1 MITWSRFAG
10 MKFHLVKPGQVSLY
24 DYKWKLNFVPA
35 RQHSFPP
42 GICLAG
48 DYMIPVYGDEIS
60 PHPGGTDLILRL
72 HVEIEFRP
80 GKVGQFS
87 TCHLFRSVCNFF
99 DFFFVTMLVYEIEN
113 P

>member
-1 MITWSRFAG
+1 

-35 RQHSFPP
+35 RQHSFSP

-60 PHPGGTDLILRL
+60 PYPGGTDLILRS

-80 GKVGQFS
+80 GKAGEFS
-87 TCHLFRSVCNFF
+87 T
-99 DFFFVTMLVYEIEN
+99 
-113 P
+113 